1 MESIGCIVCGSKK
14 YTPYIKVLDRLSQ
27 NSETFQLVKC
37 DCNFVFLN
45 PRPTAGEISTYY
57 NSTEYDPHN
66 VKKNDK
72 WGKLYKW
79 VQKVAL
85 RWKFSKIASF
95 YRNGK
100 LLDIGGGNG
109 EFTSFMALKGWD
121 VVLQDNISNLND
133 INDTKGVS
141 KVKNLQMIKSTEH
154 FNVITLWHSLEHI
167 HNIEELFSN
176 LNRMLTID
184 GILLIAVPNL
194 KAPENTFYSTNW
206 APFDAP
212 RHLYHFQLETLDNLM
227 KKSNFKIVR
236 KYSLFQDTPYNILL
250 SMAKLTPF
258 QFIKGIF
265 VLCYSIIVTLLNGPD
280 QSSSLLVICKK
291 A

>member
-1 MESIGCIVCGSKK
+1 MESIGCIVCGNRKT
-14 YTPYIKVLDRLSQ
+14 TPYIEVVDRLSQ
-27 NSETFQLVKC
+27 NSDTFQLVKC

-45 PRPTAGEISTYY
+45 PRPTESEIPTYY

-66 VKKNDK
+66 VKNNDK
-72 WGKLYKW
+72 WGKLYKC
-79 VQKVAL
+79 VQKAAL

-95 YRNGK
+95 YPNGK

-121 VVLQDNISNLND
+121 VVLQDNLSNLNG
-133 INDTKGVS
+133 INETKGVR

-167 HNIEELFSN
+167 HNIKELFSN

-212 RHLYHFQLETLDNLM
+212 RHLYHFQLETLDNLIQ
-227 KKSNFKIVR
+227 KFNFKIVR
-236 KYSLFQDTPYNILL
+236 KFSLFQDTPYNILL
-250 SMAKLTPF
+250 SMAKFTPL

>member
-1 MESIGCIVCGSKK
+1 MESIGCIVCENRKT
-14 YTPYIKVLDRLSQ
+14 TPYIKVRDRLSQ

-45 PRPTAGEISTYY
+45 PRPTEGEIPTYY
-57 NSTEYDPHN
+57 NSTDYDPHN

-72 WGKLYKW
+72 WGKLYKY
-79 VQKVAL
+79 VQKAAL

-95 YRNGK
+95 YPNGK

-121 VVLQDNISNLND
+121 VVLQDNISNLNG
-133 INDTKGVS
+133 INKTKGVR
-141 KVKNLQMIKSTEH
+141 KVENLQMIKSTEH

-250 SMAKLTPF
+250 SMAKFTPF

>member
-1 MESIGCIVCGSKK
+1 MESIGCIVCGNRKT
-14 YTPYIKVLDRLSQ
+14 TPYIEVLDRLSQ

-45 PRPTAGEISTYY
+45 PRPTEGEISTYY

-72 WGKLYKW
+72 WGRLYKC
-79 VQKVAL
+79 VQKATL

-95 YRNGK
+95 CSNGK

-121 VVLQDNISNLND
+121 VVLQDNISNLNG
-133 INDTKGVS
+133 INESKGVR
-141 KVKNLQMIKSTEH
+141 KVENLQMIKSTEH

-212 RHLYHFQLETLDNLM
+212 RHLYHFQLETLDNL
-227 KKSNFKIVR
+227 
-236 KYSLFQDTPYNILL
+236 
-250 SMAKLTPF
+250 
-258 QFIKGIF
+258 IKF
-265 VLCYSIIVTLLNGPD
+265 Y
-280 QSSSLLVICKK
+280 
-291 A
+291 

>member
-1 MESIGCIVCGSKK
+1 MESIGCIVCGNSKT
-14 YTPYIKVLDRLSQ
+14 TPYIEVLDRLSQ
-27 NSETFQLVKC
+27 NSDIFQLVKC

-45 PRPTAGEISTYY
+45 PRPIENEIPTYY

-72 WGKLYKW
+72 WGRLYKCI
-79 VQKVAL
+79 QKATL

-95 YRNGK
+95 YSNGK

-121 VVLQDNISNLND
+121 VVLQDNISNLNG
-133 INDTKGVS
+133 INGSKGIR

-212 RHLYHFQLETLDNLM
+212 RHLYHFQLETLDNLI

-250 SMAKLTPF
+250 SMAKFSPF

>member
-1 MESIGCIVCGSKK
+1 MESIGCIVCGNSKT
-14 YTPYIKVLDRLSQ
+14 TPYIEVLDRLSQ

-45 PRPTAGEISTYY
+45 PRPTEDEISTYY
-57 NSTEYDPHN
+57 NSTDYDPHN
-66 VKKNDK
+66 VKNNDK
-72 WGKLYKW
+72 WGRLYKCI
-79 VQKVAL
+79 QKATL

-95 YRNGK
+95 YSNGK
-100 LLDIGGGNG
+100 LLDIGGGSG
-109 EFTSFMALKGWD
+109 EFASFMALKGWD
-121 VVLQDNISNLND
+121 VVLQDNISNLD
-133 INDTKGVS
+133 GINGSKGIR
-141 KVKNLQMIKSTEH
+141 KVTNIQMIKSAEH

-194 KAPENTFYSTNW
+194 RAPENTFYGTNW

-227 KKSNFKIVR
+227 KMSNFKIVR

-250 SMAKLTPF
+250 SMENFTPF

-280 QSSSLLVICKK
+280 KSSSLLVICKK

>member
-1 MESIGCIVCGSKK
+1 MESVACIVCGNRKT
-14 YTPYIKVLDRLSQ
+14 TPYIKVLDRLSQ
-27 NSETFQLVKC
+27 NPETFQLVEC

-45 PRPTAGEISTYY
+45 PRPTADEISTYY

-66 VKKNDK
+66 VKINDK
-72 WGKLYKW
+72 WGRLYKCI
-79 VQKVAL
+79 QKAAL
-85 RWKFSKIASF
+85 RWKLSKIASF
-95 YRNGK
+95 YSNGK

-109 EFTSFMALKGWD
+109 EFTSFMSIKGWD
-121 VVLQDNISNLND
+121 VVLQDSISNLD
-133 INDTKGVS
+133 GINGS
-141 KVKNLQMIKSTEH
+141 KDVRKVENLQMIKSDEH

-194 KAPENTFYSTNW
+194 RAPENTFYSTNW

-227 KKSNFKIVR
+227 KKFNFKIVR

-250 SMAKLTPF
+250 SMENFTPF

>member
-1 MESIGCIVCGSKK
+1 
-14 YTPYIKVLDRLSQ
+14 
-27 NSETFQLVKC
+27 
-37 DCNFVFLN
+37 
-45 PRPTAGEISTYY
+45 
-57 NSTEYDPHN
+57 
-66 VKKNDK
+66 
-72 WGKLYKW
+72 
-79 VQKVAL
+79 
-85 RWKFSKIASF
+85 
-95 YRNGK
+95 
-100 LLDIGGGNG
+100 
-109 EFTSFMALKGWD
+109 MALKGWD
-121 VVLQDNISNLND
+121 VVLQDNISNLNG
-133 INDTKGVS
+133 INGS
-141 KVKNLQMIKSTEH
+141 KVVRKVENLHMIKSTEY

-176 LNRMLTID
+176 LNRMLTIN

-227 KKSNFKIVR
+227 KKSNFTIVR

-250 SMAKLTPF
+250 SMAKFTPF

>member
-1 MESIGCIVCGSKK
+1 MESIGCIVCGNRKT
-14 YTPYIKVLDRLSQ
+14 TPYIKVLDRLSQ
-27 NSETFQLVKC
+27 NSDTFQLVKC

-45 PRPTAGEISTYY
+45 PRPTESEIPTYY

-72 WGKLYKW
+72 WGRLYKC
-79 VQKVAL
+79 VQKAAL

-95 YRNGK
+95 YPNGK

-109 EFTSFMALKGWD
+109 EFASFMSLKGWD
-121 VVLQDNISNLND
+121 VVLQDNLSNLND
-133 INDTKGVS
+133 INETKGVR
-141 KVKNLQMIKSTEH
+141 KVENLQMINSTEH

-167 HNIEELFSN
+167 HNIEGLFSN

-250 SMAKLTPF
+250 SMVKFTPF
-258 QFIKGIF
+258 QFIKGFFI
-265 VLCYSIIVTLLNGPD
+265 LCYSIIVTLLNGPD

>member
-1 MESIGCIVCGSKK
+1 
-14 YTPYIKVLDRLSQ
+14 
-27 NSETFQLVKC
+27 
-37 DCNFVFLN
+37 
-45 PRPTAGEISTYY
+45 
-57 NSTEYDPHN
+57 
-66 VKKNDK
+66 
-72 WGKLYKW
+72 
-79 VQKVAL
+79 
-85 RWKFSKIASF
+85 
-95 YRNGK
+95 
-100 LLDIGGGNG
+100 
-109 EFTSFMALKGWD
+109 
-121 VVLQDNISNLND
+121 
-133 INDTKGVS
+133 
-141 KVKNLQMIKSTEH
+141 MIKSAEH

-194 KAPENTFYSTNW
+194 RAPENTFYGTNW

-227 KKSNFKIVR
+227 KMSNFKIVR

-250 SMAKLTPF
+250 SMENFTPF